1 MQTDNVSEKLNQVF
15 EELAQGAQEDAKRPR
30 KSTGFPSLDKITT
43 GLVDGDL
50 IVIAGRPAM
59 GKTAFA
65 LDIANN
71 LAKDTDKT
79 TAIFSLE
86 MSAEGIARRLQK
98 TSGIEYMKG
107 SNLQIFDDPWMSVK
121 KICTICESIENLGAV
136 IIDYVQLICSAE
148 DSVQESTRKMEMV
161 HISRALKLMAK
172 NMNVPVICLSQSSK
186 TVEHR
191 VDKRPML
198 SDFYNSESFIQDADQ
213 IFFLYRDRYYNPET
227 PLGDVA
233 ECIVAKNRHGDCGT
247 VKLLWNPEKA
257 SFSDME
263 EEK

>member
-1 MQTDNVSEKLNQVF
+1 MQTDNISEKLNRVF

-71 LAKDTDKT
+71 LANDTDKT

-86 MSAEGIARRLQK
+86 MSVEGIARRLQK

-121 KICTICESIENLGAV
+121 KINTICESIENLGAV
-136 IIDYVQLICSAE
+136 IVDYVQLISSAE

-172 NMNVPVICLSQSSK
+172 NMNVPVICLSQLSK

-191 VDKRPML
+191 ADKRPML
-198 SDFYNSESFIQDADQ
+198 SDFYDSGCLIQDADQ
-213 IFFLYRDRYYNPET
+213 ILFLYRDRYYDPET
-227 PLGDVA
+227 PMGNIA

-247 VKLLWNPEKA
+247 VKLLWNPEKT